1 MNNND
6 KIIGGVCKRIGDYF
20 KINTAFVRLAWVILT
35 LVTFII
41 PGLVV
46 YIILWATDQPRLEK
60 YN

>member
-1 MNNND
+1 MNNDD

-20 KINTAFVRLAWVILT
+20 NINTTFVRLAWIVLT

-60 YN
+60 NN